1 MATVDSQ
8 EQGSQERVSDRR
20 KFLKQG
26 AAALGGLVVGF
37 SVPAGKRLAQAAEA
51 TAAALAPNAFLRIGT
66 DDTLTVLLA
75 HSEMGQGVW
84 TSLPMLIAEELD
96 ADWSK
101 IKVEHAPAAR
111 DYYHLAFGQQGTG
124 GSTSVA
130 SEFERYRQA
139 GATARA
145 LLVEAAAKRFGVPA
159 AQCRT
164 ENGSVFAGDKRA
176 RYGELAEA
184 AAKLP
189 VPKQVPL
196 KDPKR
201 WTLIGKPTKRLD
213 TPEKITG
220 KAQFGFDV
228 HFDGLLTALVERAP
242 VFGAKVKSFS
252 DGAAKA
258 VPGVRHVVQIPNGVA
273 VVADHFW
280 AAKRGRDAL
289 QVEWELGPGAEI
301 DSARQREE
309 FSRLAQ
315 QPGAQAAS
323 AGKPDAAFGKAK
335 RTLEADYWTPYLA
348 HACMEPLNCTVKVSG
363 SECDVWVGTQ
373 FQTAT
378 QQLAAGVLG
387 LKPENVRVHTT
398 FLGGGF
404 GRRAPNNGDFVSDA
418 VHTAK
423 ATGAPVKV
431 VWTREDDTRGGSYR
445 AAFLHRMKV
454 GLDEKGLPS
463 AWTHVAVGQSIAMGT
478 PMEAF
483 MVHGGVDHSS
493 VEGAADSPYLKA
505 IPNHHVSL
513 HSPRLPLPVLWWRS
527 VGHSHTAF
535 AMESMI
541 DELAHAAGKDPL
553 EYRRALL
560 AKQPRHL
567 GVLELAAA
575 KAGWGSPLPKGK
587 ARGIAVHHSF
597 NSYVA
602 QVAEVSLERG
612 KIKVERVVCA
622 VDCGIAVNPETVA
635 AQVESA
641 VAFGLSQAL
650 HSKLSLKD
658 GRVEQ
663 SNYHDFRVLRM
674 SGMPKVEV
682 HIVPSTEKPTGI
694 GEPGT
699 PPVAPA
705 VANALFALTG
715 QRLRELPLKLEAQ
728 A

>member
-1 MATVDSQ
+1 MSTLDSR
-8 EQGSQERVSDRR
+8 EGAPAASASRR
-20 KFLKQG
+20 QFLQQG
-26 AAALGGLVVGF
+26 AAALGGLVIGF
-37 SVPAGKRLAQAAEA
+37 SVPAGKRLAHAAAEA
-51 TAAALAPNAFLRIGT
+51 GAAFAPNAFLRVGT
-66 DDTLTVLLA
+66 DDTVTVLLA

-96 ADWSK
+96 ADWTK
-101 IKVEHAPAAR
+101 IEVEHAPAAR
-111 DYYHLAFGQQGTG
+111 EYFHPGFGQQGTG

-145 LLVEAAAKRFGVPA
+145 LLVQAAAQRFGVPA

-164 ENGSVFAGDKRA
+164 ENGKVIAGDKQA
-176 RYGELAEA
+176 RYGELASA
-184 AAKLP
+184 AAQLP
-189 VPKQVPL
+189 VPKEVPL
-196 KDPKR
+196 KEPKR
-201 WTLIGKPTKRLD
+201 WTLIGKPTRRLD

-242 VFGAKVKSFS
+242 VFGAQVKSFS
-252 DGAAKA
+252 ADAAKT

-289 QVEWELGPGAEI
+289 KVEWELGAGAEI

-315 QPGAQAAS
+315 SPGAQAAS

-335 RTLEADYWTPYLA
+335 HTLEADYWAPYLA
-348 HACMEPLNCTVKVSG
+348 HACMEPLNCTVKVTG
-363 SECDVWVGTQ
+363 KEADVWVGTQ

-378 QQLAAGVLG
+378 QRLAAGVLG
-387 LKPENVRVHTT
+387 LEPENVRVHTT

-431 VWTREDDTRGGSYR
+431 VWTREDDMRGGSYR
-445 AAFLHRMKV
+445 AAFLHRLKV

-478 PMEAF
+478 PMEPF

-493 VEGAADSPYLKA
+493 VEGAADSPYLKG
-505 IPNHHVSL
+505 IPHHHVSL

-541 DELAHAAGKDPL
+541 DELAHLAGKDPF
-553 EYRRALL
+553 EYRRTLL
-560 AKQPRHL
+560 AKHPRHL
-567 GVLELAAA
+567 GVLELAAS
-575 KAGWGSPLPKGK
+575 KAGWGSPLPSGR

-602 QVAEVSLERG
+602 QVAEVSLDRG
-612 KIKVERVVCA
+612 KLKVERVVCA
-622 VDCGIAVNPETVA
+622 VDCGIAVNPETVV

-650 HSKLSLKD
+650 HSKLTLKD

-674 SGMPKVEV
+674 SGMPRVEV

-694 GEPGT
+694 GEPAT

-715 QRLRELPLKLEAQ
+715 QRLRELPLKLEVSA
-728 A
+728 